1 MDIPLYVDE
10 EIKHYAVEIT
20 KQGYQ
25 KIQIE
30 NIEIFDHIHA
40 CLKVSLRPLL
50 SDETNIKLNI
60 ISSMEK
66 KPCNMQPWQI
76 KKFTFPAYVAFK
88 RNHQRV
94 YLDGTSY
101 LKSIANANVN
111 PTWPLDIL
119 KTTISELLFTT
130 FQQAAAKDSIQDQ
143 IYVIDETCS
152 CMHASIQL
160 SYDIVD
166 KLLMD
171 ILEKHQNEWILPVDD
186 SFHSSIRSMED
197 IIYHKHLK
205 ISSIQG
211 YGTQGDIMSD
221 LQTCLSFLANFYEE
235 LPPLRVT
242 HIFDNETKDA
252 IIAFQNLSHTQVSG
266 LLDST
271 TQTNLISVCTRIL
284 ELIDPQNQPMDYPD
298 SLQDMK
304 TVCMI
309 QRAINTVASMYP
321 AIPNILV
328 DGIMHDRCVN
338 AIKVFQELFQIHGD
352 GIIDQNTWN
361 MLFTTASKIESG
373 IFTTQGMPPFPKKPL
388 SLGASG
394 ASVLLIQNRL
404 QTISNFYSSI
414 PFIDADACFGVA
426 THQCVLAFQDL
437 LGLRKDGVVDHF
449 TWTLLHQVYQEVIRI

>member
-50 SDETNIKLNI
+50 SDETNIKLKI

-152 CMHASIQL
+152 FLHASIQL

-205 ISSIQG
+205 ISSIQE
-211 YGTQGDIMSD
+211 YGTQGNIMGD
-221 LQTCLSFLANFYEE
+221 LQTCLSFLANF
-235 LPPLRVT
+235 LKNCHHFVSHISLIMKPKMRSLR
-242 HIFDNETKDA
+242 FKN
-252 IIAFQNLSHTQVSG
+252 
-266 LLDST
+266 
-271 TQTNLISVCTRIL
+271 
-284 ELIDPQNQPMDYPD
+284 
-298 SLQDMK
+298 
-304 TVCMI
+304 
-309 QRAINTVASMYP
+309 
-321 AIPNILV
+321 
-328 DGIMHDRCVN
+328 
-338 AIKVFQELFQIHGD
+338 
-352 GIIDQNTWN
+352 
-361 MLFTTASKIESG
+361 
-373 IFTTQGMPPFPKKPL
+373 
-388 SLGASG
+388 
-394 ASVLLIQNRL
+394 
-404 QTISNFYSSI
+404 
-414 PFIDADACFGVA
+414 
-426 THQCVLAFQDL
+426 
-437 LGLRKDGVVDHF
+437 
-449 TWTLLHQVYQEVIRI
+449 